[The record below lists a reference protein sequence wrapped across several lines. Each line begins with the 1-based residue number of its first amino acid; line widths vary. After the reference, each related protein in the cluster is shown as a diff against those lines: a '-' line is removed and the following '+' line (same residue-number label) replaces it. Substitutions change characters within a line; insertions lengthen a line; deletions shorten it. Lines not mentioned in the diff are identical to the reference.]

1 MEFPG
6 GIRIGDRGERR
17 VKDLT
22 IASWQAIK
30 KKMKKKKE
38 RQGMED

>member
-6 GIRIGDRGERR
+6 GIRIGGRGERR
-17 VKDLT
+17 VKGLE

-30 KKMKKKKE
+30 EEMKKKE
-38 RQGMED
+38 RQGMKD